1 MVFGVR
7 VRRSRAGTAV
17 DSITRRYLIAPS
29 FVRMLRGQG
38 GYERAIEGHFPRQP
52 ARNSFV
58 HIRSDGADLVLM
70 SGSEDAHE
78 EERTPVPRSHAE
90 ALLEV
95 TAGAV
100 VYERTRLGLAGG
112 QTVSIDRF
120 VRPADLDVATV
131 DFRTVAERDSFAAP
145 AWLGP
150 EVGDAFSPRAIA
162 LDGVPP
168 FSTVEPT
175 NSSLGALLDA
185 IETGFGRREAD
196 AEPLGEPERPAPVP
210 ARASVPQREPR
221 EARPS
226 REPTVVIES
235 SGPAES
241 LASGAEADPAITSL
255 RSIFAAQRSAM
266 AARQRQPVD

>member
-1 MVFGVR
+1 
-7 VRRSRAGTAV
+7 
-17 DSITRRYLIAPS
+17 
-29 FVRMLRGQG
+29 MLRGQG

-58 HIRSDGADLVLM
+58 HIRSDGADLVLK
-70 SGSEDAHE
+70 SGSEDAHD

-100 VYERTRLGLAGG
+100 VYERTRLALTGG
-112 QTVSIDRF
+112 QTVGIDRF

-131 DFRTVAERDSFAAP
+131 EFRTVAERDSFAAP

-150 EVGDAFSPRAIA
+150 EVGEAFSPRAIA

-168 FSTVEPT
+168 FSVVEPT
-175 NSSLGALLDA
+175 NNALEALLDA
-185 IETGFGRREAD
+185 LETGFGRREPD
-196 AEPLGEPERPAPVP
+196 ALPQVELEPRAPAPI
-210 ARASVPQREPR
+210 RTGVPQREPR
-221 EARPS
+221 EARTS
-226 REPTVVIES
+226 REPTVVIEAN
-235 SGPAES
+235 GPAPA

-266 AARQRQPVD
+266 AARQRQPVEQA

>member
-1 MVFGVR
+1 VVFGVR

-70 SGSEDAHE
+70 SGSEDAQD
-78 EERTPVPRSHAE
+78 EERTSVPRSHAE

-100 VYERTRLGLAGG
+100 VYERTRLGLPGG
-112 QTVSIDRF
+112 QIVSIDRF

-145 AWLGP
+145 VWLGP
-150 EVGDAFSPRAIA
+150 EVGDAFAPRAVA

-168 FSTVEPT
+168 HSVVEPT
-175 NSSLGALLDA
+175 NTALDALLDA
-185 IETGFGRREAD
+185 VEAGFGRREEDSNAV
-196 AEPLGEPERPAPVP
+196 PEPERLARP
-210 ARASVPQREPR
+210 ARSASAERES
-221 EARPS
+221 RPS
-226 REPTVVIES
+226 RELREPSVVIEAAA
-235 SGPAES
+235 PAAA

-255 RSIFAAQRSAM
+255 RSIFAAQRSALV
-266 AARQRQPVD
+266 RQRQPVETN